1 MRRLVSFSAVLITLG
16 WAAVPALAQSS
27 PDRTPS
33 APDRPQSSSSAS
45 PPSSQQDTS
54 NAPAPD
60 PQAQPPN
67 QPTPRPEPQ
76 TPGVR
81 KTGVGVSDQVTVGGY
96 GSVRWEANSLDEPK
110 PAGFD
115 FRRFVLA
122 TDISP
127 NDRLKAYFELEFERF
142 NEFELEK
149 TVERSADGVK
159 FAEELEGGNGSEIAI
174 EQMWG
179 QYKFGAPFSVR
190 FGQILPPLGRFNI
203 NHDDDRWNIPRR
215 TLVDRN
221 VPVLPVKA
229 AWTELGV
236 GFVGSVDVGKSGQL
250 LYQAYAVNGA
260 LLDFSIEKAVEAEID
275 EPGIIK
281 LASEI
286 SLQRGPVNGQG
297 GTRAVTWR
305 LAYSPILGAEIA
317 GSGYHG
323 KYTPEFFDPFHA
335 NINAFGVDGIYER
348 GALAI
353 EGEYIHSGFG
363 DSDKVVQGFVDA
375 VTGSTGRPPLA
386 GAEGTEAEFAIKNL
400 DSGRRGYWVEGRYRF
415 WPKAWGEN
423 HFLHKG
429 FDDPRLTWVLRYERA
444 TVRDAIEEVAIENGE
459 IEFADRQTLK
469 QDRFTVGLSYRP
481 LSSIVFAVALEH
493 SRRVEGDVLLFPFGA
508 PSHAYTD
515 VIVGMAFGF

>member
-1 MRRLVSFSAVLITLG
+1 MRRPFSLSVVLMILG
-16 WAAVPALAQSS
+16 AAAVPALAQSS
-27 PDRTPS
+27 ADPS
-33 APDRPQSSSSAS
+33 QSSSGTQSSSSTS
-45 PPSSQQDTS
+45 LPSEPAAAP

-60 PQAQPPN
+60 PQAQPN
-67 QPTPRPEPQ
+67 QPAPRPEPQ

-81 KTGVGVSDQVTVGGY
+81 PGGVGLGDQVTVGGY

-149 TVERSADGVK
+149 EVERSLDGVK
-159 FAEELEGGNGSEIAI
+159 FAEELEGGAGSEISI

-190 FGQILPPLGRFNI
+190 FGQVLVPLGRFNI

-229 AWTELGV
+229 AWTELGA
-236 GFVGSVDVGKSGQL
+236 GFVGNLDVGKSGQL
-250 LYQAYAVNGA
+250 LYQAYVVNGA
-260 LLDFSIEKAVEAEID
+260 LLDFSVEKAIEAEID

-286 SLQRGPVNGQG
+286 SLARGPVNGEG
-297 GTRAVTWR
+297 GTRAVAYR
-305 LAYSPILGAEIA
+305 VAYSPILGAEIA
-317 GSGYHG
+317 GSGYNG

-335 NINAFGVDGIYER
+335 NINAFGADGIYER

-353 EGEYIHSGFG
+353 EGEYIHSSFG
-363 DSDKVVQGFVDA
+363 DSDKVVQAFVDA
-375 VTGSTGRPPLA
+375 VTGSTGIAPLA
-386 GAEGTEAEFAIKNL
+386 GAEGTEAEFALKNL
-400 DSGRRGYWVEGRYRF
+400 DSGRHGYWIEGRYSF
-415 WPKAWGEN
+415 WPKSWGEKN
-423 HFLHKG
+423 FLHKG

-444 TVRDAIEEVAIENGE
+444 TVKHALEEVAIENGE

-481 LSSIVFAVALEH
+481 MSSIVFAVALEH
-493 SRRVEGDVLLFPFGA
+493 NRRVEGDVLLFPFGA
-508 PSHAYTD
+508 PSQAYTD